1 MDSPERFQ
9 GPFAVSP
16 SGGWLQPPQGLAVP
30 QPILMPCL
38 EPPTLEQQAD
48 LTMKAKEIEA
58 LQQHVAYLQHKLQ
71 NRAASADILHRLRE
85 EVHKAPRLGT
95 FTEHFVIAEDALK
108 ELYTWLVQEGPK
120 LRNYERNK
128 KPLEV
133 VVEDLAL
140 LKEQVKMLE
149 GHWQQLE
156 AIVGK
161 APSDARFVRS
171 APVTLSPLSPDRIIQ
186 AGEARRPSP
195 IPEEATVGTSPAA
208 QKTPSSEASPAS
220 PNAFGLPKEV
230 QGWGYGT
237 PSKWPNFMA

>member
-1 MDSPERFQ
+1 
-9 GPFAVSP
+9 
-16 SGGWLQPPQGLAVP
+16 
-30 QPILMPCL
+30 
-38 EPPTLEQQAD
+38 
-48 LTMKAKEIEA
+48 MKAKEIEV

-108 ELYTWLVQEGPK
+108 ELYTWFLQEGPK
-120 LRNYERNK
+120 LRYYERNK

-133 VVEDLAL
+133 VVEDLGL

-161 APSDARFVRS
+161 APDARFVKS
-171 APVTLSPLSPDRIIQ
+171 APVTVSPLSPDRIIQ

-208 QKTPSSEASPAS
+208 QKTPSDASPAS
-220 PNAFGLPKEV
+220 PNAPQFTSFHIK
-230 QGWGYGT
+230 
-237 PSKWPNFMA
+237 S